1 MDLII
6 QYLIEKGGGFGVLL
20 AISLAWIVFREKN
33 LLSQKSE
40 DKKESDDK
48 TTPQPDA
55 KDIEIAKIL
64 YTLQELKAESE
75 KAFSSVYSYNPML
88 EQIYNMEKTGGNK
101 VEKVNSH
108 ITAVENK
115 ISEMDRKIKDLWD
128 WHSVKDY
135 DGIPIWYNKKSTENT
150 ISEIKDSI
158 ETLDR
163 NFTNISK
170 SICMDLDDRL
180 QKVNSE
186 RIAELKQLLDAYNKT
201 VKDLIVALEKIKF
214 LLKSKEDGE

>member
-40 DKKESDDK
+40 EKKESEDK
-48 TTPQPDA
+48 TPTPDPR
-55 KDIEIAKIL
+55 DIEVAKIL
-64 YTLQELKAESE
+64 YTLQELKSESE
-75 KAFSSVYSYNPML
+75 KAFSTVYSLNPML
-88 EQIYNMEKTGGNK
+88 EQIYNLEKTGGNK
-101 VEKVNSH
+101 VEKVNTH

-115 ISEMDRKIKDLWD
+115 ITEIDRKVKDLWD
-128 WHSVKDY
+128 WHAVKDF
-135 DGIPIWYNKKSTENT
+135 DGMPIWYNKKTTENT
-150 ISEIKDSI
+150 IVEIKEAI
-158 ETLDR
+158 ENLDR
-163 NFTNISK
+163 NFMNISK

-201 VKDLIVALEKIKF
+201 VKDLIIALEKIKF
-214 LLKSKEDGE
+214 LLKSKDDGE